1 LGVRTATDLINC
13 TKEINDFNDRAKD
26 DKYKSIVDK
35 LDVIVAALK
44 DDEWLNY
51 VQNWRSYSSS
61 QEKAID
67 DPFKFYETAANSHQ
81 TWVKSTKD

>member
-1 LGVRTATDLINC
+1 LSN
-13 TKEINDFNDRAKD
+13 
-26 DKYKSIVDK
+26 S

-51 VQNWRSYSSS
+51 VQNWRSYSSL

-67 DPFKFYETAANSHQ
+67 NPFKFYEKAAQSHQ
-81 TWVKSTKD
+81 TWLKSTED